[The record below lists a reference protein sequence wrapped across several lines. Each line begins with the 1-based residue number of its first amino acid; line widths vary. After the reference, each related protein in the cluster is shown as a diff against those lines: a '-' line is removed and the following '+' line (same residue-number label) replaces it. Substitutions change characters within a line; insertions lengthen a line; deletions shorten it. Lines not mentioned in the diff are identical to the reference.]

1 MTAPDQIIDSTVG
14 QDALLRCD
22 LSPTMSAEHMLVAW
36 HKTEG
41 SLAVHTYRDGIDVDE
56 GKDPKYL
63 GRTELIKDGIMNGS
77 VALKILDVRVSDEGQ
92 YRCFFKSDTF
102 FNSAVVNMKVTG
114 SESDPVI
121 QVDILR
127 GGEMQVEC
135 RSEGWYPQPKVL
147 WKGDNGQ
154 VLFSSSSNVEKDVNG
169 LYNVKSAILVNR
181 NVNQNVSCHISNA
194 SRNQKSVS
202 KMVFSDSLFLKDSSW
217 MAAFCVFFI
226 LAVCL
231 LILLVWYLRK
241 SQKEKCN
248 LKNGW
253 KGQQDHLTQTIDHL
267 TQTIDRLKEEKRQ
280 EMDRL
285 KEEKRQEMAAISEEL
300 KWRRGLNNAVMYQH
314 VILDQGT
321 AHRQLRLA
329 DDRRSVKWDEVEQE
343 LPEDSRRFDV
353 RACVL
358 GSKGINSGRHFWKM
372 NVGADCVVGVAQ
384 MSVNRKIPL
393 SPIPREGVFA
403 VSLRG
408 GFVRVKAS
416 EEPLE
421 LDLKEYP
428 HMIGIYLDCDQGEI
442 SFYNADSMEHI
453 YTRRIPV
460 IEMLF
465 PFFYLGPG
473 TEIIL

>member
-1 MTAPDQIIDSTVG
+1 MFSVTAPDQVIDSTVG

-22 LSPTMSAEHMLVAW
+22 LSPMMSAEHMLVAW

-63 GRTELIKDGIMNGS
+63 GRTELIKDGIRNGS
-77 VALKILDVRVSDEGQ
+77 VALRILDVRVSDEGL
-92 YRCFFKSDTF
+92 YRCFFKSDTSY
-102 FNSAVVNMKVTG
+102 NSAIVNMKVTG
-114 SESDPVI
+114 SESDPVL
-121 QVDILR
+121 QVDVLR

-135 RSEGWYPQPKVL
+135 RSDGWYPQPEVL
-147 WKGDNGQ
+147 WKGDNGK
-154 VLFSSSSNVEKDVNG
+154 VLSSRFSNVEKDVNG
-169 LYNVKSAILVNR
+169 LFNVKSAILVNR
-181 NVNQNVSCHISNA
+181 NVNQNVSCHISNV

-202 KMVFSDSLFLKDSSW
+202 RMVVSDSMFLKDSSW

-226 LAVCL
+226 LALCL
-231 LILLVWYLRK
+231 LILLFWYRRK

-248 LKNGW
+248 LKDGW
-253 KGQQDHLTQTIDHL
+253 KGQQDHLQ
-267 TQTIDRLKEEKRQ
+267 QTIDRLQ
-280 EMDRL
+280 
-285 KEEKRQEMAAISEEL
+285 EEKRQEMAAISEEL
-300 KWRRGLNNAVMYQH
+300 KWRRGLRNAVMYQH
-314 VILDQGT
+314 VILDPGT
-321 AHRQLRLA
+321 AHPHLRLA
-329 DDRRSVKWDEVEQE
+329 DDGRSVRWDEVEQE

-372 NVGADCVVGVAQ
+372 EVGADCVVGIAQ
-384 MSVNRKIPL
+384 MSVNRKSPL
-393 SPIPREGVFA
+393 SPIPSQGVFA

-428 HMIGIYLDCDQGEI
+428 RMIGIYLDCDQGEI

-453 YTRRIPV
+453 YTRRLPV

-473 TEIIL
+473 TEIKL